1 MTALP
6 AHFQPMTAAEYSAL
20 PEDSEHH
27 YELQDGHVI
36 MSAKPIPDHQHAVF
50 ELGVQLRSSQVP
62 AHLQLLLDVDLDM
75 QLVPPTQPGTVRV
88 PDLAVVTRDAF
99 LRVRHEGGFLR
110 AADCV
115 LTIEVH
121 STTTG
126 RTDQVIK
133 HGEYAALA

>member
-1 MTALP
+1 M
-6 AHFQPMTAAEYSAL
+6 
-20 PEDSEHH
+20 
-27 YELQDGHVI
+27 
-36 MSAKPIPDHQHAVF
+36 
-50 ELGVQLRSSQVP
+50 
-62 AHLQLLLDVDLDM
+62 
-75 QLVPPTQPGTVRV
+75 VPPTQPGTVRV

-115 LTIEVH
+115 LTIDVH